1 MLGILHMLAWHFEHM
16 VQAKRAGASLMHPD
30 ALAALPGVGQNA
42 ITRRAGGRLSN
53 KPQPKCVVIDVREFM
68 GSLPAV
74 LHQQGLQIVPVTL
87 EVRTQLSAL
96 WSGTGPHNT

>member
-1 MLGILHMLAWHFEHM
+1 MQPSNSLAHM
-16 VQAKRAGASLMHPD
+16 QAKKAGASLMHPD

-53 KPQPKCVVIDVREFM
+53 KPQPKCIVIDVREFM

-87 EVRTQLSAL
+87 EVRA
-96 WSGTGPHNT
+96 